1 MSSTDKTTLNSHETR
16 ITALENN
23 SGSGSGSST
32 VSSNNEWSTKKA
44 LFFGD
49 SIGYGEDN
57 NGYSFIDILQEKN
70 FFSSVYKNCT
80 SGNTSVT
87 LYTHLQEAETEIA
100 SADIIYCEYEYND
113 IVGLMTGNLST
124 ATLVNSLNTAISYIR
139 ARNATCQ
146 IVWMPLTISHFEK
159 IGNPAG
165 SSQNLTDYYKQW
177 ARAMYP
183 AFASYGIS
191 LLPIYDNIV
200 DGHRATSTSIHPS
213 TAGHEAIAEHLI
225 QMPLGTSNF
234 TVTLLD
240 DAGGDGSGSVVT
252 VIYDGTASI
261 QSNNGFRYI
270 LLNNISDIIAV
281 GDLYRVT
288 WGDTATMLTAK
299 STTVD
304 GTTYIVIGNPSIVGG
319 TDDGSGLT
327 YIGYKYNAT
336 QLRFL
341 TSESTGTKQLKVEKY
356 SMAEATTASAGL
368 MTAEDK
374 QHLDAVYADYSA
386 ALAALGV

>member
-1 MSSTDKTTLNSHETR
+1 
-16 ITALENN
+16 
-23 SGSGSGSST
+23 
-32 VSSNNEWSTKKA
+32 
-44 LFFGD
+44 
-49 SIGYGEDN
+49 
-57 NGYSFIDILQEKN
+57 
-70 FFSSVYKNCT
+70 
-80 SGNTSVT
+80 
-87 LYTHLQEAETEIA
+87 
-100 SADIIYCEYEYND
+100 
-113 IVGLMTGNLST
+113 
-124 ATLVNSLNTAISYIR
+124 
-139 ARNATCQ
+139 
-146 IVWMPLTISHFEK
+146 
-159 IGNPAG
+159 
-165 SSQNLTDYYKQW
+165 
-177 ARAMYP
+177 
-183 AFASYGIS
+183 
-191 LLPIYDNIV
+191 
-200 DGHRATSTSIHPS
+200 
-213 TAGHEAIAEHLI
+213 
-225 QMPLGTSNF
+225 MPLGTSNF